1 MRISSLYRRGLV
13 LVCSALL
20 LLAGVAPVQSA
31 MVGTEQLVQQ
41 QTLQAERERLLGLLA
56 RDDVRQQLSA
66 LGVDAEL
73 AALRAERLGSE
84 ELRVLNT
91 QLDELPAGAGAGTVI
106 GIVVLFTLVFIVTD
120 SIGATDIFPFINPVR

>member
-1 MRISSLYRRGLV
+1 MRISSLYRHGLV
-13 LVCSALL
+13 LVCAALL
-20 LLAGVAPVQSA
+20 LLAGVAPVQSS

-41 QTLQAERERLLGLLA
+41 QTLQAERQRLLGLLA

-73 AALRAERLGSE
+73 AALRTERLGSE
-84 ELRVLNT
+84 ELQVLNT